1 MQVLEHEPEL
11 KDEYADFKLY
21 RKDEWCLYLVA
32 VGKDGPHCLKKGDGT
47 EFL

>member
-1 MQVLEHEPEL
+1 MKEHTVFDYFNAGTGTWV
-11 KDEYADFKLY
+11 KAII
-21 RKDEWCLYLVA
+21 YLVV